1 MLNMVQANLKHY
13 LERNVWVDTSEIETV
28 EELLCNFSRCYWDR
42 MEDAKS
48 LFEPENNFQP

>member
-28 EELLCNFSRCYWDR
+28 EELLCNFSKCYWDR